1 MAKINLSPPKF
12 SSHEKNRKV
21 HFKIYDVGDNFS
33 IYIWSKNYHISG
45 FQFYLLNAD
54 IKMTGNGYGG
64 ICQEYGFNTII
75 SKQGI
80 IYGMAYK
87 SNSKVLPMHSTVDT
101 SDGSSSNFQ
110 LLTNISKDNI
120 GYKDGKSKICITDSK
135 VLISDNSRN
144 PVRIYVSGDCNIK
157 GIDKRTIK
165 KIPRI
170 PRGNMISAYNR
181 KRG

>member
-110 LLTNISKDNI
+110 LLTNIFCPFASNPYIPIPGRVWFKI
-120 GYKDGKSKICITDSK
+120 YSLPSKIPL
-135 VLISDNSRN
+135 VF
-144 PVRIYVSGDCNIK
+144 
-157 GIDKRTIK
+157 DKLNFIF
-165 KIPRI
+165 
-170 PRGNMISAYNR
+170 S
-181 KRG
+181 